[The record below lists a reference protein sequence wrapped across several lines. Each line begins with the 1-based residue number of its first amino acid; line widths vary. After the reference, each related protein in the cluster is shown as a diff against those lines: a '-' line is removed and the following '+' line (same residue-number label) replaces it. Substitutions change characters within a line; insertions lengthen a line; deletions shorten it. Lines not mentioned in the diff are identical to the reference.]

1 VGPSCPGYTLNFSLI
16 DGPNLSQ
23 HTPASRGS
31 LINVRGVAAIAVAL
45 GLVAGPAPVALA
57 PTPSPS
63 TSASPSPSPSP
74 SRPGVFVRVTPDTAQ
89 ADSVIGIDASCGD
102 DNRRSAS
109 VESAA
114 FGRKTVRPQ
123 DGRLTAAA
131 SVPADRRAG
140 SYRVH
145 LTCRNG
151 RTATATLRVLARTR
165 PTRGPATGFG
175 GTAGSDPWPAIL
187 IAGGLLSIAA
197 GAGLGVVSVRR
208 RRTVP

>member
-1 VGPSCPGYTLNFSLI
+1 
-16 DGPNLSQ
+16 
-23 HTPASRGS
+23 
-31 LINVRGVAAIAVAL
+31 
-45 GLVAGPAPVALA
+45 
-57 PTPSPS
+57 
-63 TSASPSPSPSP
+63 
-74 SRPGVFVRVTPDTAQ
+74 VFVRVTPDTAQ

-102 DNRRSAS
+102 DNRRSAN

-131 SVPADRRAG
+131 TVPADRRAD

-151 RTATATLRVLARTR
+151 RTATTTLRVVARTR
-165 PTRGPATGFG
+165 PSRGPATGFG
-175 GTAGSDPWPAIL
+175 GMAGGDPWPAVL
-187 IAGGLLSIAA
+187 IAGGLLAIAA